1 MNNWRFL
8 KFEKRKIQW
17 RKNGGVGDEQKN
29 LLFSSQNALAV
40 AQNVRS
46 KHGLCQNLR
55 ENCTVLMVPCWVPYD
70 HYKGRYSNSKTNV
83 KLSSISDRTLYIFSG
98 YT

>member
-29 LLFSSQNALAV
+29 LLLSSQNALAV
-40 AQNVRS
+40 AQNV
-46 KHGLCQNLR
+46 
-55 ENCTVLMVPCWVPYD
+55 
-70 HYKGRYSNSKTNV
+70 
-83 KLSSISDRTLYIFSG
+83 
-98 YT
+98 